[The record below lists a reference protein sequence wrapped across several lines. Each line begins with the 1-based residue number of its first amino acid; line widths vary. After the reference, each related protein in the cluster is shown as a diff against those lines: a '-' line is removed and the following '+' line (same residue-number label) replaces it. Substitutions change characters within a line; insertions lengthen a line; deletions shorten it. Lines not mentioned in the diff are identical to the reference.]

1 MLQSL
6 KKNAKKNEGY
16 ASLAWHPNFRNT
28 EALPDTKTVR
38 TKFFVNIIAIAIT
51 LALLLSGALR
61 EFKLSSLRAELADV
75 EEQVSASTKAS
86 NDAVAAYKLFQAQ
99 EKLFAEAYGFVK
111 NPFRFPDFIIRLG
124 QILPPGVKIRRIEY
138 KGVTAGLVV
147 SASVGGLDAGASD
160 EVSVF
165 VQLVKSDAVL
175 ARDFPMVSLTGL
187 PTRNVADNS
196 MSFEMA
202 FAPKPVAKP
211 APKGGDGK

>member
-6 KKNAKKNEGY
+6 KKNAKKSEGD

-38 TKFFVNIIAIAIT
+38 TKFFVNIIVIAVT

-61 EFKLSSLRAELADV
+61 EFKLSSLRTELADL

-86 NDAVAAYKLFQAQ
+86 NDAIAAYKLFQAQ
-99 EKLFAEAYGFVK
+99 EKLFAEAHGFVK
-111 NPFRFPDFIIRLG
+111 DPFRFPDFIIRLG
-124 QILPPGVKIRRIEY
+124 QILPPGVTIRRIEY
-138 KGVTAGLVV
+138 KSLTAGLVV
-147 SASVGGLDAGASD
+147 SASVVGLDAGASD
-160 EVSVF
+160 EVAAF
-165 VQLVKSDAVL
+165 VQLVKSDTVL
-175 ARDFPMVSLTGL
+175 ARDFPVVSLTGL
-187 PTRNVADNS
+187 PSRNMADNS

-211 APKGGDGK
+211 APKGGAGK